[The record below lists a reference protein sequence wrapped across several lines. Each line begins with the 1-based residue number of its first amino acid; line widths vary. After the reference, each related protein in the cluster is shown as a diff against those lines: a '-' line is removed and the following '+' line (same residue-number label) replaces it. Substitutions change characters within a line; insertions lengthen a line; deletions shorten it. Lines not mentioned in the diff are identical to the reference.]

1 MGDAMVGFARTK
13 TRSAEGRLR
22 GGIPRVISL
31 IVTVLVHILALI
43 LVAQSQFPATPNHPS
58 SATEQV
64 VLVPPTPE
72 SPVEPEHA
80 LESMPSPAIA
90 KAKPAQSTGNRVELA
105 VLIMPT
111 DVPGVQAENSA
122 PPPEGNTASDA
133 VQDYRRALFERL
145 AAQRHYPEAAVLKHY
160 QGDGAVLFRIDRGGN
175 LLDAAMERSTGRA
188 LLDRAAIAQ
197 VRRAA
202 PFPQIPPEL
211 PDELAVAMPLQFLI
225 VQPGAQMAA
234 R

>member
-1 MGDAMVGFARTK
+1 MVGFAQTNMG
-13 TRSAEGRLR
+13 SAEGRLHR
-22 GGIPRVISL
+22 GTPRLISL
-31 IVTVLVHILALI
+31 VVTVLVHILALV
-43 LVAQSQFPATPNHPS
+43 LVAYGQFSAAPKRPS
-58 SATEQV
+58 SSTEQV
-64 VLVPPTPE
+64 VLVPPPPE
-72 SPVEPEHA
+72 SPDEPEHE
-80 LESMPSPAIA
+80 LEAAPSPAIA
-90 KAKPAQSTGNRVELA
+90 KVKPAQSAGSRAELA
-105 VLIMPT
+105 APIMPT
-111 DVPGVQAENSA
+111 DVPGLPAEASG

-133 VQDYRRALFERL
+133 VQDYRRELFERL
-145 AAQRHYPEAAVLKHY
+145 AAQRHYPEAALLKHY

-188 LLDRAAIAQ
+188 LLDRAAIKQ

-225 VQPGAQMAA
+225 VQPGPQMAA